1 MNDLG
6 TTDEIDTNEDERDEM
21 IFWSVIMFHFD
32 PSFNIKLKVCE
43 KGDRYLYYITSEHTF
58 VRVHCHKLQ

>member
-32 PSFNIKLKVCE
+32 PSFNIK
-43 KGDRYLYYITSEHTF
+43 F
-58 VRVHCHKLQ
+58 VRREIDTST